1 MFNKIIDFSV
11 NHRLWVIL
19 MLVATLIGSVF
30 IIPQLNLDAFPDVT
44 NVQVAVNT
52 EAPGLAAEEVEQLI
66 TYPIEAVMYAMPDVE
81 QVRSISKTGLSGVT
95 VVFKAG
101 TDIYFARQLVFERLQ
116 AAKELIPKGVGTPE
130 MGPNTSGLG
139 QVFQY
144 LLITD
149 KEAGYDAM
157 ALRSLNDWVVK
168 LLLMPVDGVT
178 DVLSF
183 GGNVRQYQV
192 NIEPSKLLSY
202 ELSQSDIVSALGN
215 NNSNVGGWYM
225 NRGQEQLVVRGTGWF
240 SGGAAGITD
249 IEQVPVKIVD
259 GTVITVADVASVE
272 LGSEIR
278 QGAATMTRRAE
289 NGDIEVLGEVV
300 SGIVLKRM
308 GANTKSTIDGINARL
323 PLIEQALPKGVRFEA
338 FYDQS
343 DLIVKAVNTVVDS
356 LILAFIFIA
365 LVLALFLMNLRAT
378 FLVLISI
385 PISIAM
391 TLMIMSYLGLSANLM
406 SLGGIVIAMGML
418 VDGSVVMVEN
428 MFRHL
433 NRADEAQL
441 DAATAGNE
449 KGALSINNESI
460 NNAFINSESI
470 DTADN
475 NRKIT
480 DSGPGA
486 LADKRNAIP
495 LRLKQ
500 AGKEVARPIFF
511 AATII
516 LVVFMPLFSFEGVEA
531 KLFQPMAISIILA
544 VVSAIFVALIVVP
557 ALATYLFKKDVKVRE
572 SIILRPLER
581 WYRQALALA
590 MKHTKVVISSS
601 VLLLLSAITLV
612 PQIGTEFVPELEEGT
627 INLRVTLAPS
637 SSLTTALQVAPIL
650 EKMLLTFPEVEYAL
664 SRMGRAEIG
673 GDPEPVNNIEI
684 YIGLKPVNEWTSA
697 TNRDELQRLMALKLE
712 QFPGLLL
719 NFSQPIATRVDELLS
734 GVKAQLAV
742 KLFGP
747 DLDVLA
753 SKGQEIETAIK
764 AVEGA
769 RDVAMEQIVG
779 EAQLV
784 IKPDRQQ
791 LSRFGFSVADVM
803 DLVKNGI
810 GGTTAGQVING
821 NERYD
826 IYVRLQEK
834 SRNNRDV
841 IADLRLQSPT
851 GAWVRLGD
859 IADISLASGP
869 PQVRRDDVQR
879 RVVIQANVQG
889 RDMGSVVTDIR
900 AAIAAS
906 VDLPA
911 GYSVVIGGQ
920 FENQQRAQARLAIVL
935 PVSLGL
941 IALLLYFAFGS
952 SGQALLILVTVPLA
966 VIGGVFSLYFSGQ
979 YLSVPSSV
987 GFITLFG
994 VAVLNGVVMVESIN
1008 QRIKAGL
1015 VVSKAVFEGA
1025 TSRLRPVLMTAITS
1039 ALGLIPM
1046 LMSNGVGAEIQR
1058 PLASVIVGGLVTA
1071 TLLTLFVLPVLFSWF
1086 SKEKIA
1092 QLTH

>member
-1 MFNKIIDFSV
+1 MFNKMIDFSV
-11 NHRLWVIL
+11 NNRLLVML

-30 IIPQLNLDAFPDVT
+30 IIPKLNLDAFPDVT

-95 VVFKAG
+95 VVFKEG

-116 AAKELIPKGVGTPE
+116 AAKELIPQGVGTPE

-144 LLITD
+144 LLIAD
-149 KEAGYDAM
+149 KDAGYDAM
-157 ALRSLNDWVVK
+157 ALRSLNDWIVK

-202 ELSQSDIVSALGN
+202 ELSQSDIVSALEN

-225 NRGQEQLVVRGTGWF
+225 SRGQEQLVVRGTGWF
-240 SGGAAGITD
+240 SGGEAGLTD
-249 IEQVPVKIVD
+249 IQQVPVKIVD
-259 GTVITVADVASVE
+259 GTVITVADVATVE

-278 QGAATMTRRAE
+278 QGAATMTRRSK
-289 NGDIEVLGEVV
+289 NGDIDSLGEVV

-343 DLIVKAVNTVVDS
+343 DLIVKAVNTVVES
-356 LILAFIFIA
+356 LFLAFIFIA
-365 LVLALFLMNLRAT
+365 IVLALFLMNLRAT

-385 PISIAM
+385 PISIAI

-406 SLGGIVIAMGML
+406 SLGGIAVAIGML

-433 NRADEAQL
+433 NRPDEAHFSS
-441 DAATAGNE
+441 AI
-449 KGALSINNESI
+449 SRNESK
-460 NNAFINSESI
+460 F
-470 DTADN
+470 TDN
-475 NRKIT
+475 DPHDVVHD
-480 DSGPGA
+480 DSSG
-486 LADKRNAIP
+486 IP

-511 AATII
+511 AASII

-544 VVSAIFVALIVVP
+544 VISAIFVALIVVP
-557 ALATYLFKKDVKVRE
+557 ALATYMFKKGVKERK

-581 WYRQALALA
+581 WYRKSLAIA
-590 MKHTKVVISSS
+590 MQQTKVVIGISLI
-601 VLLLLSAITLV
+601 LLFSAMALV
-612 PQIGTEFVPELEEGT
+612 PKIGTEFVPELEEGT
-627 INLRVTLAPS
+627 INLRATLAPS
-637 SSLTTALQVAPIL
+637 SSLATALQVAPIL
-650 EKMLLTFPEVEYAL
+650 EEKLMAFPEVEYAL

-684 YIGLKPVNEWTSA
+684 YIGLKPVSQWTSA
-697 TNRDELQRLMALKLE
+697 SDRYELQRLMAIELE

-734 GVKAQLAV
+734 GVKAQLAI

-747 DLDVLA
+747 DLTILA
-753 SKGQEIETAIK
+753 LKGQEIETAIK
-764 AVEGA
+764 SVEGA

-784 IKPDRQQ
+784 IKPNRQQ
-791 LSRFGFSVADVM
+791 LSRFGFSVGDVM
-803 DLVKNGI
+803 SLVQNGI
-810 GGTTAGQVING
+810 GGITAGQVING

-834 SRNNRDV
+834 SRNSRDV
-841 IADLRLQSPT
+841 IAELRLQSPT

-859 IADISLASGP
+859 IADISLESGP

-879 RVVIQANVQG
+879 RVVIQANVQD
-889 RDMGSVVTDIR
+889 RDMGSVVADIR
-900 AAIAAS
+900 AVIAAN

-911 GYSVVIGGQ
+911 GYSVAIGGQ

-952 SGQALLILVTVPLA
+952 IGQAMLILVNVPLA
-966 VIGGVFSLYFSGQ
+966 IIGGVFSLYLSGQ

-1008 QRIKAGL
+1008 QRIQDGS

-1086 SKEKIA
+1086 SKAKVAEL
-1092 QLTH
+1092 QR